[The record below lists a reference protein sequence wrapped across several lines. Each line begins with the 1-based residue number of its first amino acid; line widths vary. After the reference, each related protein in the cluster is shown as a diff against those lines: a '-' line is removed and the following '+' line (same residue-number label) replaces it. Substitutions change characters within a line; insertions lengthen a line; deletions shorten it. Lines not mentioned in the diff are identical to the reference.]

1 MSQQPHLLSVCVR
14 YVVAVLG
21 VSLALDSFPL
31 PSSATQTAALERTTV
46 VAAADFDEDGT
57 PDLVVAGTAS
67 AGGGVQ
73 WQRGNLAAVYPR
85 SRSARSPREQ
95 AEEAAAVAT
104 PFRSATVTIPLP
116 IVPDFL
122 AAGDFDADGHAD
134 VAAAAR
140 GDAVLYWLRGDGQ
153 GGFEPARARAL
164 PGAVTA
170 WQSGE
175 INRADG
181 LADLVIG
188 VRTAEQTRLL
198 VYEGPNG
205 ALQAAPET
213 FALPAAAAGI
223 ALGDVDGDA
232 LFDVAVAVGER
243 LWMAQGRDRRLSH
256 DRLSRATVRP
266 ALVQEQV
273 FAAPLR
279 AVAVG
284 GFTAPAAR
292 EVAVLLDDGALQ
304 ILAPPRF
311 TAEAEAAA
319 APVPPR
325 FATTL
330 SLVAGSAAQLIPAR
344 VASQPTEQLI
354 VLDPQQ
360 ESLQVVEAAA
370 NAAQA
375 GRLALAHQPVGD
387 HFQLATASAPQAV
400 LPLRL
405 NADALDDLVVLSNKT
420 AAPQYLRSA
429 PEAVFTV
436 MNVNESGPGSLRQ
449 AITDANNSPGADS
462 ILFSIGGGGQAR
474 IKAESAYPSI
484 TEAVTIDGTTQ
495 PGFAG
500 APLIG
505 LSGYCLVIL
514 GGNSV
519 VRGLSTYDCNGVYIE
534 TGGNNIIE
542 GNYIGTTPDGVSG
555 TSLETGGVTLYSGN
569 NRVGGTTTAARNIL
583 SSTYNGV
590 RLATTAAANN
600 VIQGNYIGL
609 DVTGTKA
616 IGRFDNIG
624 IDPGN
629 AVGTVI
635 GGTTAGAG
643 NVISGGQKYGIHLLA
658 SPLGTRIQGNLFGL
672 NAAGTA
678 AVPNFLSGI
687 YLQGAPDTLI
697 GGTTPAARNVVSGH
711 QLFGIAIS
719 GNDTSNVQV
728 QGNYVG
734 TDITGTQALGNQS
747 GGIAFGGVRGGL
759 IGGTVSGARNVVVC
773 NADSS
778 AFSGV
783 GINLVN
789 YLDNVQV
796 LGNFVGTNAAGTA
809 PLGVNGSGIVADGPR
824 DVRIGGTEAGAGN
837 LVTNQR
843 FKGVEVR
850 RSTGISIRGNAI
862 FSNGLSGLDLGNVG
876 EDGVTLNDVGDAD
889 TGPNQLQNYP
899 LLTGVTTA
907 GNATIGNTTT
917 IRGTLNSTP
926 NATFILDFYANDT
939 RKPDGTNEGQR
950 YLGAGNVATD
960 AQGNASFNLTLPV
973 AVAVTTHITATATD
987 AAGNTSE
994 FSLGLGVNLSGF
1006 SLSKFPMSYG
1016 AFIRANT
1023 NFYLTVVNTNATP
1036 IANVTVTDVLP
1047 PQMDF
1052 VACAATDGGIC
1063 GGTGNNRTITFA
1075 TLPPNSAATITLTVN
1090 LNCTARG
1097 LERVS
1102 NTATV
1107 TAPDVVATESSTATG
1122 SITAA
1127 GRTILV
1133 PTAADVLA
1141 DEPGII
1147 SLRYTALAQCPFAAI
1162 SNAPWITLVQTS
1174 GGIVAFRVSP
1184 NPGATLRTGTIT
1196 VADATFTV
1204 RQVGRATSV
1213 SAASYSIDAVAA
1225 DSIVSLFGTGLAKA
1239 TANAETVPLPTL
1251 LAGTQLRVIDR
1262 NGTGTARLAPLF
1274 FVSPTQINF
1283 HLPAGAEPG
1292 SALLMVESSAGQL
1305 LASGRVTVT
1314 AIAPG
1319 LFAASADGQ
1328 GVAAAV
1334 AVRVK
1339 ADGTQIVEPVTR
1351 LDPTTNRW
1359 VSVPLDLA
1367 PANEPVILSLFGTG
1381 WRARASLAAVSVK
1394 FGGVD
1399 GEVQFA
1405 GPQGIYVGLDQL
1417 NVRLPR
1423 DLLGRGEVDINLT
1436 VDGKATN
1443 AVRVAFK

>member
-1 MSQQPHLLSVCVR
+1 MNQQPRLLYVCVR
-14 YVVAVLG
+14 YVVAILG

-31 PSSATQTAALERTTV
+31 QPRATQPAALERTTV

-57 PDLVVAGTAS
+57 PDLVAAGVSS
-67 AGGGVQ
+67 AGAGVQ
-73 WQRGNLAAVYPR
+73 WQRGNPAAVYPR
-85 SRSARSPREQ
+85 SRSALSLREQ
-95 AEEAAAVAT
+95 AEDAAAIAT
-104 PFRSATVTIPLP
+104 PFLSATVMVPLP
-116 IVPDFL
+116 IAPDFL

-134 VAAAAR
+134 VATAAR
-140 GDAVLYWLRGDGQ
+140 GDATLYWLRGDGQ
-153 GGFEPARARAL
+153 GGFERARARAL

-170 WQSGE
+170 WQAGE

-188 VRTAEQTRLL
+188 VRTEEQSLLL
-198 VYEGPNG
+198 VYEGPSG

-232 LFDVAVAVGER
+232 MFDVAVAAGER
-243 LWMAQGRDRRLSH
+243 LWLAQGRDRRLSH
-256 DRLSRATVRP
+256 DRLSRAAVRP
-266 ALVQEQV
+266 ALVWQQP

-284 GFTAPAAR
+284 GFTTPAAR

-319 APVPPR
+319 APVSPR
-325 FATTL
+325 FAATL
-330 SLVAGSAAQLIPAR
+330 QLVAGSAAQLIPAR

-360 ESLQVVEAAA
+360 EQLQVVEAAA
-370 NAAQA
+370 DAARP
-375 GRLALAHQPVGD
+375 GRLALAHQKVGG
-387 HFQLATASAPQAV
+387 HFKLETSGAARAV

-405 NADALDDLVVLSNKT
+405 NGDALDDLVVLSSAT
-420 AAPQYLRSA
+420 EAPQFLLSA

-436 MNVNESGPGSLRQ
+436 TNVNESGPGSLRQ
-449 AITDANNSPGADS
+449 AITDANNSPGSDS
-462 ILFSIGGGGQAR
+462 IAFNLGNGAAAINATSP
-474 IKAESAYPSI
+474 YPTI
-484 TEAVTIDGTTQ
+484 TEAVTIDGATQ
-495 PGFAG
+495 PGFADK
-500 APLIG
+500 PLIV
-505 LSGYCLVIL
+505 LAGYGFVIT

-519 VRGLSTYDCNGVYIE
+519 VRGLVMNGSSSIFIE

-542 GNYIGTTPDGVSG
+542 GNFLGVTPDGMNATPNGSG
-555 TSLETGGVTLYSGN
+555 VVLYSGN
-569 NRVGGTTTAARNIL
+569 NRVGGTTAAARNIL
-583 SSTYNGV
+583 ANNHRSVSV
-590 RLATTAAANN
+590 STAAANGN
-600 VIQGNYIGL
+600 LIQGNYIGL
-609 DVTGTKA
+609 DVTGNRA
-616 IGRFDNIG
+616 LGAFDNIG
-624 IDPGN
+624 IDLGGGLN
-629 AVGTVI
+629 TVV
-635 GGTTAGAG
+635 GGTAAGAG
-643 NVISGGQKYGIHLLA
+643 NVISGGQKYGVHFLGDA
-658 SPLGTRIQGNLFGL
+658 RGTRIQGNLFGL

-678 AVPNFLSGI
+678 AVPNLLSGI
-687 YLQGAPDTLI
+687 SLQLGPDTII
-697 GGTTPAARNVVSGH
+697 GGTTPAARNVLSGH
-711 QLFGIAIS
+711 QQYGIEVFA
-719 GNDTSNVQV
+719 NDTSGIQI

-734 TDITGTQALGNQS
+734 TDVTGTQALGNQT

-773 NADSS
+773 NAGSS
-778 AFSGV
+778 SFSGV

-796 LGNFVGTNAAGTA
+796 QGNLVGANAAGAA
-809 PLGVNGSGIVADGPR
+809 PLGVNGTGIVVDGPR

-837 LVTNQR
+837 LITNQR
-843 FKGVEVR
+843 FKGIEVR
-850 RSTGISIRGNAI
+850 RGAGISIRGNSI
-862 FSNGLSGLDLGNVG
+862 FSNGLSGLDLGGIG
-876 EDGVTLNDVGDAD
+876 EDGVTLNDAGDAD

-907 GNATIGNTTT
+907 GNATT
-917 IRGTLNSTP
+917 IKGALNSTP
-926 NATFILDFYANDT
+926 SATFTLDFYANDA

-950 YLGAGNVATD
+950 YLGAGNVTTD
-960 AQGNASFNLTLPV
+960 AQGNVNFNLTLP
-973 AVAVTTHITATATD
+973 AAAATSNHLTATATD

-994 FSLGLGVNLSGF
+994 FSLSLGVNLSGF
-1006 SLSKFPMSYG
+1006 SLSKFPTSY
-1016 AFIRANT
+1016 AAVIKANT

-1052 VACAATDGGIC
+1052 VACAATDGGVC
-1063 GGTGNNRTITFA
+1063 GGAGNNRTITFA
-1075 TLPPNSAATITLTVN
+1075 SLPANSAATITLTVN
-1090 LNCTARG
+1090 LNCSARG

-1102 NTATV
+1102 NTATIA
-1107 TAPDVVATESSTATG
+1107 APGIATTESSTATG
-1122 SITAA
+1122 SALVA

-1147 SLRYTALAQCPFAAI
+1147 PFRYATTQQCPFAAV
-1162 SNAPWITLVQTS
+1162 SNAPWITLVQAS

-1184 NPGATLRTGTIT
+1184 NPGATPRLGAIT
-1196 VADATFTV
+1196 VAEATFTV

-1213 SAASYSIDAVAA
+1213 SAASYLDDAVAA
-1225 DSIVSLFGTGLAKA
+1225 DSIVSLFGVGLANA
-1239 TANAETVPLPTL
+1239 TANAETIPLPTS
-1251 LAGTQLRVIDR
+1251 LADTRLRVTDR
-1262 NGTGTARLAPLF
+1262 NGAGTARPAPLF
-1274 FVSPTQINF
+1274 FVSPMQINYQM
-1283 HLPAGAEPG
+1283 PANVEPG
-1292 SALLMVESSAGQL
+1292 SALLLIESGAGQL
-1305 LASGRVTVT
+1305 LASGRVNVA

-1319 LFAASADGQ
+1319 LFAANADGQ

-1334 AVRVK
+1334 ALRVK
-1339 ADGTQIVEPVTR
+1339 AGGAQIAEPVAR

-1367 PANEPVILSLFGTG
+1367 PANEQVFLLLFGTG
-1381 WRARASLAAVSVK
+1381 WRARASLAAVNVK
-1394 FGGVD
+1394 LGGVD

-1405 GPQGIYVGLDQL
+1405 GAQGTYVGLDQL
-1417 NVRLPR
+1417 NIRLPR
-1423 DLLGRGEVDINLT
+1423 DLIGRGEVDINLM
-1436 VDGKATN
+1436 VDGKAAN